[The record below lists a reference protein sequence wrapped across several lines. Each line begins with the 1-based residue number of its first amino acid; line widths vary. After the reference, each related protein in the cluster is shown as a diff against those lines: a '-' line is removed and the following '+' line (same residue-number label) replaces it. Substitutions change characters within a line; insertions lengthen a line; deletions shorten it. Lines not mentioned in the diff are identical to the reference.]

1 MSFTRTKTIFMLHF
15 AGGNC
20 YSFKFL
26 TDLLPGYKAV
36 VLELPARGRRMA
48 ESLIKSRQEAVS
60 DLLEQ
65 FLKQNIRTDFII
77 YGHSMG
83 ATLGLLL
90 TRELE
95 MRRIYP
101 EQLIVTGSCGPYEE
115 KVSKRRYALSSP
127 DFKQMLKD
135 LGGISELVLD
145 EKELFEFFEPL
156 IRADFELLEKENI
169 VLPHPVKTP
178 IHALMG
184 QDEEDQGHIENWKSL
199 TQGACSL
206 ERWPG
211 EHFFIHD
218 HAARLASLIKDYA
231 KASVPH

>member
-1 MSFTRTKTIFMLHF
+1 MSLTRTKTIFMLHF

-26 TDLLPGYKAV
+26 TDQLLGYKV
-36 VLELPARGRRMA
+36 IVLELPARGRRMA
-48 ESLIKSRQEAVS
+48 EPLIRSRQAAVS
-60 DLLEQ
+60 DLLDQ
-65 FLKQNIRTDFII
+65 FLKHNIRKDFII

-95 MRRIYP
+95 MRSIYP
-101 EQLIVTGSCGPYEE
+101 DQLIVTGSCGPYEE
-115 KVSKRRYALSSP
+115 KVSKKRYELSST

-169 VLPHPVKTP
+169 VLPHAVKTP

-184 QDEEDQGHIENWKSL
+184 QDEEDEEHIQNWKSL
-199 TQGACSL
+199 TQGACTL

-218 HAARLASLIKDYA
+218 HTERLGDLLKDYT
-231 KASVPH
+231 KASVAH